1 MSKLSVDNNGQIR
14 VVGKEK
20 PIDTHFNVE
29 LAEALL
35 RSPPFGANSIADIL
49 GRLTEKSRK
58 SLDILI
64 EMDDTLSAQVKVIH
78 SSFPVLFEKN
88 KPKDRIKPED
98 VLEEIFVDCNPI
110 MMLIFTVDGECFV
123 SPRVDDY
130 VNVYTFDEFEKK
142 YARSV
147 EDHLD
152 NVAKVK
158 IDNLSR
164 VLRLVHAKAMAYN
177 VCLTT
182 DSAVLP
188 ERIIKVYSRE
198 QIELY
203 ARRLRMTVMSC
214 DAVN

>member
-14 VVGKEK
+14 VIGKDK

-35 RSPPFGANSIADIL
+35 RSPPFGANSISDIL
-49 GRLTEKSRK
+49 DRLTEKSRK
-58 SLDILI
+58 SLDTLI
-64 EMDDTLSAQVKVIH
+64 EMDDTLSSQVKLIH

-98 VLEEIFVDCNPI
+98 ILEEIFVDCNPL
-110 MMLIFTVDGECFV
+110 MMLIFTVHGERFV

-130 VNVYTFDEFEKK
+130 VNIFTFDEFKAK
-142 YARSV
+142 YDRTV
-147 EDHLD
+147 EEHLD
-152 NVAKVK
+152 NVAKTK
-158 IDNLSR
+158 IDNLNR
-164 VLRLVHAKAMAYN
+164 VLRLIHAKAQAYD

-188 ERIIKVYSRE
+188 ERTLKVYSRE

-203 ARRLRMTVMSC
+203 ARRLRMSVMSVE
-214 DAVN
+214 AAK